1 MEYKMKSN
9 LIQRKLAVT
18 SLMFAI
24 LIVPIAAISQTQIKM
39 PKNKYKVQDD
49 VKIGAQAST
58 EVEKQFPILNDGD
71 ATRYIERV
79 GARLVSAIPT
89 QFRQTAFEYRFKL
102 VNASD
107 INAFA
112 LPGGPMYVNRGMI
125 ESARN
130 EGEMAG
136 VMAHEISHVALRH
149 ATAQQTKQG
158 SFGNQLGMIGMILG
172 GAILAGEAGAQ
183 LGAMGAAAWMTKYSR
198 EYETQADVLGARIM
212 ADAGYDPRDLANM
225 FKTISAQGGGGG
237 PEWLSSHPD
246 PGNRFEKIN
255 KEATFLDVS
264 SNPTKLTRDFERVQ
278 ARLRAMPKAMTMAEI
293 QKRSQTTSN
302 PTASGKYSANIAY
315 PSTRVRSYSGGNWVR
330 MNVPSNWR
338 EFPSENAVQFAPDGA
353 FGDQGITHGVMLGTF
368 KSQNA
373 NLNNGTQEYVNGIL
387 QANAYLRQRNNFQ
400 RAYVAGRQGYSTVL
414 AGRSPVTNR
423 NEVVTVYTTQ
433 LSSGELFYLVTVVPE
448 AEAVRYDNAF
458 RNILGSLRL
467 SE

>member
-158 SFGNQLGMIGMILG
+158 SF
-172 GAILAGEAGAQ
+172 E
-183 LGAMGAAAWMTKYSR
+183 
-198 EYETQADVLGARIM
+198 
-212 ADAGYDPRDLANM
+212 
-225 FKTISAQGGGGG
+225 
-237 PEWLSSHPD
+237 
-246 PGNRFEKIN
+246 IN
-255 KEATFLDVS
+255 LE
-264 SNPTKLTRDFERVQ
+264 
-278 ARLRAMPKAMTMAEI
+278 
-293 QKRSQTTSN
+293 
-302 PTASGKYSANIAY
+302 
-315 PSTRVRSYSGGNWVR
+315 
-330 MNVPSNWR
+330 
-338 EFPSENAVQFAPDGA
+338 
-353 FGDQGITHGVMLGTF
+353 
-368 KSQNA
+368 
-373 NLNNGTQEYVNGIL
+373 
-387 QANAYLRQRNNFQ
+387 
-400 RAYVAGRQGYSTVL
+400 
-414 AGRSPVTNR
+414 
-423 NEVVTVYTTQ
+423 
-433 LSSGELFYLVTVVPE
+433 
-448 AEAVRYDNAF
+448 
-458 RNILGSLRL
+458 
-467 SE
+467 

>member
-1 MEYKMKSN
+1 MKRD
-9 LIQRKLAVT
+9 LIHRKLTVAT
-18 SLMFAI
+18 LMFAI
-24 LIVPIAAISQTQIKM
+24 LIVPITAISQTQVTM

-49 VKIGAQAST
+49 VKIGSQAAT
-58 EVEKQFPILNDGD
+58 EVEKQFPILSDAD
-71 ATRYIERV
+71 ATRYLERV
-79 GARLVSAIPT
+79 GARLVTAIPP
-89 QFRQTAFEYRFKL
+89 QFRQTTFDYRFKL

-125 ESARN
+125 EAARN

-158 SFGNQLGMIGMILG
+158 SLGNQIGMIGMILG

-183 LGAMGAAAWMTKYSR
+183 LGMLGAAAWMTKFSR

-225 FKTISAQGGGGG
+225 FKTIAAQGGGSG

-255 KEATFLDVS
+255 KEATYLNVS
-264 SNPTKLTRDFERVQ
+264 PNPIKLTRDFERVQ
-278 ARLRAMPKAMTMAEI
+278 ARLRAMPKARSMAEI
-293 QKRSQTTSN
+293 QKQAEANNN
-302 PTASGKYSANIAY
+302 PTANGKYSSNVAY
-315 PSTRVRSYSGGNWVR
+315 PSTRVRAYTGANWLR

-338 EFPSENAVQFAPDGA
+338 EFPSDGSVQFAPDGA
-353 FGDQGITHGVMLGTF
+353 FGSQGITHGAMIGVN
-368 KSQNA
+368 KSQNG
-373 NLNNGTQEYVNGIL
+373 NLNSSTQEYVNGIL
-387 QANAYLRQRNNFQ
+387 QANDYLRQRSNFE
-400 RAYVAGRQGYSTVL
+400 RTYVAGRQGYSTVL

-423 NEVVTVYTTQ
+423 TEVVTVYTTQ
-433 LSSGELFYLVTVVPE
+433 LNSGDLFYVITVVPE
-448 AEAVRYDNAF
+448 GEMGNYSSAF
-458 RNILGSLRL
+458 RNMLSSIRL
-467 SE
+467 SN

>member
-1 MEYKMKSN
+1 MKKV
-9 LIQRKLAVT
+9 LIHRKLTVA

-24 LIVPIAAISQTQIKM
+24 LIVPITAISQTQVTM

-49 VKIGAQAST
+49 VKIGSQAAT
-58 EVEKQFPILNDGD
+58 EVEKQFPILNDAD

-79 GARLVSAIPT
+79 GARLVSAIPP
-89 QFRQTAFEYRFKL
+89 QFRQTTFDYRFKL

-125 ESARN
+125 EAARN

-158 SFGNQLGMIGMILG
+158 SLGNQIGMIGMILG

-183 LGAMGAAAWMTKYSR
+183 LGMLGAAAWMTKFSR

-225 FKTISAQGGGGG
+225 FKTIAAQGGGSG

-255 KEATFLDVS
+255 KEAAFLNVS
-264 SNPTKLTRDFERVQ
+264 PNPIKLTRDFERTQ
-278 ARLRAMPKAMTMAEI
+278 ARLKAMPKARTMAEI
-293 QKRSQTTSN
+293 QKQAEATNN
-302 PTASGKYSANIAY
+302 PTANGKYSANVPY
-315 PSTRVRSYSGGNWVR
+315 PSTRVRTYSGGNWLR
-330 MNVPSNWR
+330 MSVPSNWR
-338 EFPSENAVQFAPDGA
+338 EFPSDSSVQFAPDGA
-353 FGDQGITHGVMLGTF
+353 FGAQGITHGAMIGVS

-373 NLNNGTQEYVNGIL
+373 NLSNSTQEYVNGIL
-387 QANAYLRQRNNFQ
+387 QANDYLRQRGNYD
-400 RAYVAGRQGYSTVL
+400 RTYVAGRQGYSTVL
-414 AGRSPVTNR
+414 SGRSPVTNR
-423 NEVVTVYTTQ
+423 IEVVTVYTTQ
-433 LSSGELFYLVTVVPE
+433 LNSGDLFYVITVAPE
-448 AEAVRYDNAF
+448 GEASSYSSAF
-458 RNILGSLRL
+458 RSMLGSIRL

>member
-1 MEYKMKSN
+1 MKRD
-9 LIQRKLAVT
+9 LIHRKLTVAT
-18 SLMFAI
+18 LMFAI
-24 LIVPIAAISQTQIKM
+24 LIVPITAISQTQVTM

-49 VKIGAQAST
+49 VKIGSQAAT
-58 EVEKQFPILNDGD
+58 EVEKQFPILSDAD
-71 ATRYIERV
+71 ATRYLERV
-79 GARLVSAIPT
+79 GARLVTAIPP
-89 QFRQTAFEYRFKL
+89 QFRQTTFDYRFKL

-125 ESARN
+125 EAARN

-158 SFGNQLGMIGMILG
+158 SLGNQIGMIGMILG

-183 LGAMGAAAWMTKYSR
+183 LGMLGAAAWMTKFSR

-225 FKTISAQGGGGG
+225 FKTIAAQGGGSG

-255 KEATFLDVS
+255 KEATYLNVS
-264 SNPTKLTRDFERVQ
+264 PNPIKLTRDFERVQ
-278 ARLRAMPKAMTMAEI
+278 ARLRAMPKARSMAEI
-293 QKRSQTTSN
+293 QKQAEANNN
-302 PTASGKYSANIAY
+302 PTANGKYSSNVAY
-315 PSTRVRSYSGGNWVR
+315 PSTRVRAYTGANWLR

-338 EFPSENAVQFAPDGA
+338 EFPSDGSVQFAPDGA
-353 FGDQGITHGVMLGTF
+353 FGSQGITHGAMIGVN
-368 KSQNA
+368 KSQNG
-373 NLNNGTQEYVNGIL
+373 NLNSSTQEYVNGIL
-387 QANAYLRQRNNFQ
+387 QANDYLRQRSNFE
-400 RAYVAGRQGYSTVL
+400 RTYVAGRQGYSTVL

-423 NEVVTVYTTQ
+423 TEVVTVYTTQ
-433 LSSGELFYLVTVVPE
+433 LNSGDLFYVITVVPE
-448 AEAVRYDNAF
+448 GEAGNYSSAF
-458 RNILGSLRL
+458 RNMLSSIRL
-467 SE
+467 SN